1 MVGILSYGVYIP
13 KYRLSHEMIGE
24 AWGKRSGKG
33 EKAVA
38 NYDEDTLTMAVEA
51 TRNSLAQLDPET
63 IDGLFFASTTHPYR
77 EKSNSVLLSTVVDLR
92 RDIITADFSGSLR
105 CGTAAFMAAMR
116 AIESGSA
123 KRIVVVISESRLA
136 EPDSVLEQKFGDGSA
151 AFVLG
156 ESESIADVE
165 GTSSICDEFT
175 DYWRKSN
182 DSFVKMGDPI
192 FIRKFGYSRIMSEAV
207 KTILNKYSLNTTD
220 LDRLILYAPDSRSL
234 YNIVKS
240 LGFDPKRQM
249 QESIFDTIGNTGS
262 VLPFMMLISNL
273 ERRKPGQ
280 RLLLVSYGEGTDGL
294 IFKTKESI
302 LNYETK
308 NSYEDYLKS
317 KRDLSSYGKYL
328 RFRNLLNQNPFSPY
342 SSEVLLWSEQ
352 EQQLKFIG
360 SKCNKCST
368 VQFPISRICQEC
380 QTKDEMEKMSL
391 SRRGSVYTFTK
402 DHVFITPDPPQI
414 MAVVDLEGGGR
425 YYGQMTD
432 CDPQEVKIG
441 MPVEM
446 TFRKL
451 HEGKG
456 FLNYFWKSMPVRCK
470 GEE

>member
-13 KYRLSHEMIGE
+13 KYRLSHSAVGE

-33 EKAVA
+33 ERAVA

-51 TRNSLAQLDPET
+51 TRNSLGQLDPKT
-63 IDGLFFASTTHPYR
+63 IDGLYFASTTLPYR
-77 EKSNSVLLSTVVDLR
+77 EKSNSVLVSTVMDFR

-105 CGTAAFMAAMR
+105 CGTAAFRAAMN

-123 KRIVVVISESRLA
+123 RRIVVVISESRLA
-136 EPDSVLEQKFGDGSA
+136 EPDSATEQKFGDGSA

-156 ESESIADVE
+156 ESESIADVQ
-165 GTSSICDEFT
+165 GNCSICDEFT

-182 DSFVKMGDPI
+182 DSFVKMGDPS
-192 FIRKFGYSRIMSEAV
+192 FIRRSGYSRIMREAV
-207 KTILNKYSLNTTD
+207 ETILNKYSLKPED
-220 LDRLILYAPDSRSL
+220 LDRVILYAPDGRSL
-234 YNIVKS
+234 LSIGKR
-240 LGFDPKRQM
+240 LEFDPQRQM
-249 QESIFDTIGNTGS
+249 QDSIFDTIGNTGS
-262 VLPFMMLISNL
+262 ALPFMMLISNL
-273 ERRKPGQ
+273 DQSKPGE
-280 RLLLVSYGEGTDGL
+280 RLLLVSYGEGTDGF
-294 IFKTKESI
+294 IFKTTENI
-302 LNYETK
+302 ANYKAK
-308 NSYEDYLKS
+308 NSFAGYLRS
-317 KRDLSSYGKYL
+317 KRSLSSYGKYL
-328 RFRNLLNQNPFSPY
+328 RFRNIMNQDPFSPY
-342 SSEVLLWSEQ
+342 SSEILLWLEQ
-352 EQQLKFIG
+352 EQQLKFYG
-360 SKCNKCST
+360 SKCKTCST

-380 QTKDEMEKMSL
+380 QTKDEMEKVAL
-391 SRRGSVYTFTK
+391 SRKGNVYTFTK

-456 FLNYFWKSMPVRCK
+456 FLNYFWKSMPIRCE